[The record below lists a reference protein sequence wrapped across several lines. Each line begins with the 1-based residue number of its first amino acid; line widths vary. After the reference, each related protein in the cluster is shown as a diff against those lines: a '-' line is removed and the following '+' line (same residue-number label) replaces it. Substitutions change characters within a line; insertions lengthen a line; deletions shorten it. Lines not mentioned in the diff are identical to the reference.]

1 MKRILFIAFVLL
13 IAVGMNVF
21 AQDWWFLARSEGG
34 SAAPNNTVTLRAGQ
48 ENFIYITFR
57 EASRPKGTFDRIK
70 VDFTMSE
77 SIEVFWQCVY
87 HWSMAGSVVG
97 AAGEAGSEGYSTGVR
112 DSGPIE
118 TDFTRFTL
126 VWAGNIR
133 TADTSI
139 MSGVCLKIPVPANV
153 RNATFTLTN
162 VEFIGFRPAAE

>member
-21 AQDWWFLARSEGG
+21 AQDWWFLATREGG
-34 SAAPNNTVTLRAGQ
+34 SAARDNTVTLTGGR

-70 VDFTMSE
+70 VDFTISE
-77 SIEVFWQCVY
+77 PLEVFWQCVY

-112 DSGPIE
+112 DKGPIE

-133 TADTSI
+133 AADTKI
-139 MSGVCLKIPVPANV
+139 MSGLCLKIPVPASV
-153 RNATFTLTN
+153 RNATFKLTN
-162 VEFIGFRPAAE
+162 VELIGFKPEAD